1 MPYVAQHKVESHG
14 YHVALKINVRLSRKD
29 RAIMGM
35 KIERVVT
42 EIVMPVLN
50 AEIDAVSRCPSDAS
64 ARRPTDQGIAALG
77 YVRFGKWTLNE
88 A

>member
-1 MPYVAQHKVESHG
+1 MAQVAQHKVESHG
-14 YHVALKINVRLSRKD
+14 YRVALKINIRLSRKD
-29 RAIMGM
+29 RVITGPEM
-35 KIERVVT
+35 ERVVAQ
-42 EIVMPVLN
+42 IGMPVLK
-50 AEIDAVSRCPSDAS
+50 ADIDAVSRCPGDAS